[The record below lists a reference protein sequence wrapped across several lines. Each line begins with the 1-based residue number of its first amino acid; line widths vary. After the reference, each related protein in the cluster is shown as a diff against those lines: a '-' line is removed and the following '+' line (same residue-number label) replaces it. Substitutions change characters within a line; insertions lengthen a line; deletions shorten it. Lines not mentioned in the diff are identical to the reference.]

1 MSNFISKK
9 RNAYFALAVLVF
21 GLLGRLCPQI
31 SKEKKPTGV
40 VHQGA
45 LVQSPDVA
53 DWGSWDLLLFTQW
66 HFKDWVRV
74 GAVLLN

>member
-1 MSNFISKK
+1 VGCSPK
-9 RNAYFALAVLVF
+9 
-21 GLLGRLCPQI
+21 PQI
-31 SKEKKPTGV
+31 SKEKKLAGV

-53 DWGSWDLLLFTQW
+53 HWGTRDLQLLLTQW

-74 GAVLLN
+74 DAVLFN